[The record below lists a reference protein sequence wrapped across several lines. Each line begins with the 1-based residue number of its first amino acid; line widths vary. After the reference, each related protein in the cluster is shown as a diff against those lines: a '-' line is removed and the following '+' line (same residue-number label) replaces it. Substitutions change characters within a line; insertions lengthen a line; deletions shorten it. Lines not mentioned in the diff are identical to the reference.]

1 MLNQN
6 KKHIHFV
13 GVGGAGMSGLAS
25 ILLDLDY
32 KISGSDLKVSK
43 ITKRLEEK
51 GATIFY
57 QHHPDNIRGANL
69 VVIST
74 AISSDNLEVQAAKK
88 QKIRVIRRAEM
99 LARLVEG
106 KKLIAIS
113 GTHGKTTTTSMISLI
128 LEKAGLDPLIIVGGE
143 VNNLGGNAKIGR
155 GNYAIAEADE
165 SDGSFLKLNPYLA
178 VITNIED
185 DHLDY
190 YGNMENVYRDFN
202 QFLNKIS
209 DNGFAVLCKD
219 CKNVCELIKN
229 CRKKIITYGLDSD
242 ADLVAKEVE
251 FKVLSSTS
259 QVYWRKKKLGK
270 LYLNLS
276 GYHNISN
283 ALASIA
289 VSLELGIDFEKIV
302 HILQTFSGV
311 ERRMQIIAQ
320 LDNEIMLMDDYAHH
334 PTEIKVTLKAIKEG
348 WKNRRII
355 VIFQPHRYT
364 RTKILAH
371 KFGEVF
377 EDADQVIIN
386 DIYSANEL
394 PISGISG
401 KTIFDQVVRANGH
414 SCLRYIPDQDSTLE
428 YLTTVIQ
435 SGDIIVTMG
444 AGDVWK
450 IGRELLN
457 KLENKF
463 SVH

>member
-1 MLNQN
+1 
-6 KKHIHFV
+6 
-13 GVGGAGMSGLAS
+13 
-25 ILLDLDY
+25 
-32 KISGSDLKVSK
+32 
-43 ITKRLEEK
+43 
-51 GATIFY
+51 
-57 QHHPDNIRGANL
+57 
-69 VVIST
+69 
-74 AISSDNLEVQAAKK
+74 
-88 QKIRVIRRAEM
+88 
-99 LARLVEG
+99 
-106 KKLIAIS
+106 
-113 GTHGKTTTTSMISLI
+113 
-128 LEKAGLDPLIIVGGE
+128 
-143 VNNLGGNAKIGR
+143 
-155 GNYAIAEADE
+155 
-165 SDGSFLKLNPYLA
+165 
-178 VITNIED
+178 
-185 DHLDY
+185 
-190 YGNMENVYRDFN
+190 
-202 QFLNKIS
+202 
-209 DNGFAVLCKD
+209 
-219 CKNVCELIKN
+219 
-229 CRKKIITYGLDSD
+229 
-242 ADLVAKEVE
+242 
-251 FKVLSSTS
+251 
-259 QVYWRKKKLGK
+259 
-270 LYLNLS
+270 
-276 GYHNISN
+276 
-283 ALASIA
+283 
-289 VSLELGIDFEKIV
+289 
-302 HILQTFSGV
+302 
-311 ERRMQIIAQ
+311 MQIIAQ